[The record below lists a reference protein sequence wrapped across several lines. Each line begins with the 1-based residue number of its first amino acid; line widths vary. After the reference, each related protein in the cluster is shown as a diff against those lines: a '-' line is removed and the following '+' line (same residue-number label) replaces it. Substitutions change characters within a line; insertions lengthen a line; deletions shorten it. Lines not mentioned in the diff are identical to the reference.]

1 MSGMGCPHDL
11 DAEYLYPSDVDVL
24 ELQGQGGDLVI
35 RFALPC
41 PECGQALEL
50 EAGVEHIE
58 ESDLNL
64 PLDDAEDVY
73 D

>member
-1 MSGMGCPHDL
+1 MSCDHELSG
-11 DAEYLYPSDVDVL
+11 EYLYPSDADVL
-24 ELQGQGGDLVI
+24 ALEAGDAGLVI

-50 EAGVEHIE
+50 EAGVSEVT
-58 ESDLNL
+58 ESDLEL
-64 PLDDAEDVY
+64 PLDDEWY